1 MTVSKLLVLAI
12 GGNSFITDSGHQT
25 VEDQLQVIQETSE
38 SIADIIADGWE
49 VVITHG
55 NGPQVGFI
63 LKRSAIALEYDGLHP
78 VPLKNCVADTQG
90 ALGYQLQESLHNA
103 LVRRGI
109 VKTVVSLVTMVE
121 VDPQDP
127 ALADPSKPIGIFYS
141 QDKAAE
147 LSRRYPGWRFA
158 EDSGRGFRQVVP
170 SPVPRRIV
178 ELDAIKALVDKGFC
192 VVAAGGGGIPEVRDS
207 DGHLRGVE
215 AVVDKDLTAALLAAG
230 LRADTLMIA
239 TAVDQV
245 FVDFGKPSQRPLARI
260 TSREARSLMEQG
272 HFAPGSMRPKI
283 QAAMDFLGNGG
294 KTAIITSI
302 KMLTRALRGETG
314 TAIAEEGP

>member
-12 GGNSFITDSGHQT
+12 GGNSFITDPGHQT

-63 LKRSAIALEYDGLHP
+63 LKRSAIALEHDGLHP

-90 ALGYQLQESLHNA
+90 ALGYQLQESLHNTLA
-103 LVRRGI
+103 RRGI

-127 ALADPSKPIGIFYS
+127 ALAEPSKPIGVFYS
-141 QDKAAE
+141 EEKAVE

-158 EDSGRGFRQVVP
+158 EDSGRGYRQVVP
-170 SPVPRRIV
+170 SPIPLRIV
-178 ELDAIKALVDKGFC
+178 ELPAIKALVDKGFC
-192 VVAAGGGGIPEVRDS
+192 VVAAGGGGIPEVRDA
-207 DGHLRGVE
+207 DGNLRGVE
-215 AVVDKDLTAALLAAG
+215 AVVDKDLTAALLAGG
-230 LRADTLMIA
+230 LGADVLLIA
-239 TAVDQV
+239 TAVDQAY
-245 FVDFGKPSQRPLARI
+245 VDYGKASQRPLARI
-260 TSREARSLMEQG
+260 TGREVRSLMEQG
-272 HFAPGSMRPKI
+272 QFAPGSMRPKI
-283 QAAMDFLGNGG
+283 QAALDFLGNGG
-294 KTAIITSI
+294 RMAIITSTR
-302 KMLTRALRGETG
+302 MLTRALRGETG
-314 TAIAEEGP
+314 TVITG

>member
-1 MTVSKLLVLAI
+1 MSKLLVLAI
-12 GGNSFITDSGHQT
+12 GGNSFITDPGHQT
-25 VEDQLQVIQETSE
+25 VEDQLRVIQETSE
-38 SIADIIADGWE
+38 SIADIITDGWE

-90 ALGYQLQESLHNA
+90 ALGYQLQESLHNTLA
-103 LVRRGI
+103 RRGI

-127 ALADPSKPIGIFYS
+127 ALAAPSKPIGIFYS
-141 QDKAAE
+141 EEKAVE

-158 EDSGRGFRQVVP
+158 EDSGRGYRQVVP
-170 SPVPRRIV
+170 SPIPRRIV
-178 ELDAIKALVDKGFC
+178 ELPAIRALVDRGFC
-192 VVAAGGGGIPEVRDS
+192 VVAAGGGGIPEVRDA
-207 DGHLRGVE
+207 DGNLRGVE
-215 AVVDKDLTAALLAAG
+215 AVVDKDLTAALLAGG
-230 LRADTLMIA
+230 LRADVLLIA

-245 FVDFGKPSQRPLARI
+245 FEDYGKASQRPLTRI

-272 HFAPGSMRPKI
+272 QFAPGSMRPKI
-283 QAAMDFLGNGG
+283 QAALDFLGRGG
-294 KTAIITSI
+294 TMAIITSAR
-302 KMLTRALRGETG
+302 MLTRALRGEAG
-314 TAIAEEGP
+314 TAISG